1 MRKLLLCRGDG
12 KLYVKV
18 KTKFALTLNETAA
31 DITFEN
37 KAIPVGCYPFCAAGT
52 KATDCWVLEIP
63 IMDIPRVA
71 VQLNGVVAENDSTYV
86 DAITIS
92 FEAAKWESRL
102 NYRLRRKECFE
113 IRDYESA
120 FLYGQYQPR
129 ILQYL
134 EGENTIIWR
143 IEIRWFGLE
152 NTTPNIK
159 VLDGKGN
166 ELDATIYPFELFI
179 AEPGSEN
186 PNSYT
191 FSLETQ
197 PECKY
202 FMLQTSDPRAASNL
216 HVEQLAESKH
226 KNETEDGAEAKNSL
240 ALNQLIKSGF
250 CSINPGAFEAFK
262 YESWKYM
269 KDARADD
276 AAYQTWLSKHQVTID
291 EWQRQKATHFENEP
305 LISIVVPCYNSNE
318 IYLKEMVDS
327 VVAQSYS
334 NWELLLMDAS
344 SEADTVK
351 KITLKVTD
359 SRVKYYVL
367 PENKGIVGNTNAGI
381 QQAKGDFV
389 AFLDHDDLL
398 EPDALYCYV
407 KQISTDPSTKL
418 LYCDEDLFSEKG
430 TYTQPVFKTELNVDL
445 LYSHNCVTHF
455 LMIEAAY
462 LQQIGL
468 SKEEVSGAQD
478 YDLVLRALEGGGTI
492 AHVPR
497 VLYHWREHEGST
509 SGDNTESKPYAEEA
523 GRIALQKHFDR
534 RGIKGVVETT
544 EHPYVYRMRYKLP
557 TPLPLVSVVIP
568 NKDHIEV
575 LNECV
580 QSLLNSVTYENLE
593 ILIVEN
599 NSTEEAMFDYYRK
612 LQAESEKVRVI
623 QWEHE
628 FNYSRIINFG
638 VKQAKGEYVLLLN
651 NDTKVISPDFLQEM
665 LGYLMRKDVGVVG
678 AKLYFRDNLI
688 QHAGMMV
695 GPYGAVAHVHQNY
708 SRTYEGYLARAVRP
722 GNFSAVTGACQ
733 LVKKEVF
740 TEVGGY
746 EESLA
751 VGFNDVDFC
760 LKAWQAGY
768 RVVFTPYA
776 ELYHYEF
783 TSRGRETFDKKKMYR
798 WKQEQAE
805 FTKRWPKYFLE
816 GDPFVNSNLDRDNFY
831 FDL

>member
-1 MRKLLLCRGDG
+1 MKKMLLCRGDG
-12 KLYVKV
+12 KLYMKV
-18 KTKFALTLNETAA
+18 KTKLALTFDDTTAS
-31 DITFEN
+31 ITFDN
-37 KAIPVGCYPFCAAGT
+37 KTIPVGCYPFCAVGME
-52 KATDCWVLEIP
+52 ATDCWVLEIP
-63 IMDIPRVA
+63 IMDISCVT
-71 VQLNGVVAENDSTYV
+71 VQLNGTVSASNAAYM
-86 DAITIS
+86 DAVTVNY
-92 FEAAKWESRL
+92 EAAKWESRL

-113 IRDYESA
+113 IRDYESNY
-120 FLYGQYQPR
+120 LYNQYQPR

-134 EGENTIIWR
+134 EGENTTIWR
-143 IEIRWFGLE
+143 IEIRWFGAVD
-152 NTTPNIK
+152 TTPQIN
-159 VLDGKGN
+159 VLDGKG
-166 ELDATIYPFELFI
+166 ETLDATIYPFEFYTVQ
-179 AEPGSEN
+179 PGSEN

-197 PECKY
+197 PEYKY
-202 FMLQTSDPRAASNL
+202 FVLQALGTSKTDATNPS
-216 HVEQLAESKH
+216 
-226 KNETEDGAEAKNSL
+226 
-240 ALNQLIKSGF
+240 IKSGF
-250 CSINPGAFEAFK
+250 CAINPVAFEAFK

-276 AAYQTWLSKHQVTID
+276 AAYQAWLSKHQVTID
-291 EWQRQKATHFENEP
+291 EWRRQKADHFENEP

-318 IYLKEMVDS
+318 TYLKEMVDS
-327 VVAQSYS
+327 VLAQSYPK
-334 NWELLLMDAS
+334 WELLLMDAS
-344 SEADTVK
+344 ADVKIVK
-351 KITLKVTD
+351 KVAAQAED
-359 SRVKYYVL
+359 ARVKYFAL
-367 PENKGIVGNTNAGI
+367 PSNKGIVGNTNAGI
-381 QQAKGDFV
+381 QQAEGDFI

-407 KQISTDPSTKL
+407 EKINTDPTTKL

-455 LMIEAAY
+455 LMVEAAY

-468 SKEEVSGAQD
+468 SEEEVSGAQD
-478 YDLVLRALEGGGTI
+478 FDLVLRALEGGGTI

-523 GRIALQKHFDR
+523 GRIALQNHFDR
-534 RGIKGVVETT
+534 RGIKGTVEVT
-544 EHPYVYRMRYKLP
+544 EHPYVYRMRYELP
-557 TPLPLVSVVIP
+557 NPLPLISIVIP
-568 NKDHIEV
+568 NKDHVEV
-575 LNECV
+575 LDECV
-580 QSLLNSVTYENLE
+580 QSLLNNATYENLE

-599 NSTEEAMFDYYRK
+599 NSTEEATFDYYRK
-612 LQAESEKVRVI
+612 LQDQSNKMRVI
-623 QWEHE
+623 TWEQG
-628 FNYSRIINFG
+628 FNYSKIINFG
-638 VKQAKGEYVLLLN
+638 VAQAKGEYVLLLN
-651 NDTKVISPDFLQEM
+651 NDTKVITSDFLQEM
-665 LGYLMRKDVGVVG
+665 LGYLMREDVGVVG

-688 QHAGMMV
+688 QHAGMIA

-740 TEVGGY
+740 NEVGGY

-751 VGFNDVDFC
+751 IGFNDVDFC
-760 LKAWQAGY
+760 LKVWQAGY

-816 GDPFVNSNLDRDNFY
+816 GDPFVNLNLDKDNFY
-831 FDL
+831 FDLP

>member
-1 MRKLLLCRGDG
+1 MKKMLLCRGDG
-12 KLYVKV
+12 KLYMKV
-18 KTKFALTLNETAA
+18 KTKLALTFDDTTAS
-31 DITFEN
+31 ITFDN
-37 KAIPVGCYPFCAAGT
+37 KTIPVGCYPFCAVGME
-52 KATDCWVLEIP
+52 ATDCWVLEIP
-63 IMDIPRVA
+63 IMDISCVT
-71 VQLNGVVAENDSTYV
+71 VQLNGTVSASNAAYM
-86 DAITIS
+86 DAVTVNY
-92 FEAAKWESRL
+92 EAAKWESRL

-113 IRDYESA
+113 IRDYESNY
-120 FLYGQYQPR
+120 LYNQYQPR

-134 EGENTIIWR
+134 EGENTTIWR
-143 IEIRWFGLE
+143 IEIRWFGAVD
-152 NTTPNIK
+152 TTPQIN
-159 VLDGKGN
+159 VLDGKG
-166 ELDATIYPFELFI
+166 ETLDATIYPFEFYTVQ
-179 AEPGSEN
+179 PGSEN

-197 PECKY
+197 PEYKY
-202 FMLQTSDPRAASNL
+202 FVLQALGTSKTDATNPS
-216 HVEQLAESKH
+216 
-226 KNETEDGAEAKNSL
+226 
-240 ALNQLIKSGF
+240 IKSGF
-250 CSINPGAFEAFK
+250 CAINPGAFEAFK

-276 AAYQTWLSKHQVTID
+276 AAYQAWLSKHQVTID
-291 EWQRQKATHFENEP
+291 EWRRQKADHFENEP

-318 IYLKEMVDS
+318 TYLKEMVDS
-327 VVAQSYS
+327 VLAQSYPK
-334 NWELLLMDAS
+334 WELLLMDAS
-344 SEADTVK
+344 ADVKIVK
-351 KITLKVTD
+351 KVAAQAED
-359 SRVKYYVL
+359 ARVKYFAL
-367 PENKGIVGNTNAGI
+367 PSNKGIVGNTNAGI
-381 QQAKGDFV
+381 QQAEGDFI

-407 KQISTDPSTKL
+407 EKINTDPTTKL

-455 LMIEAAY
+455 LMVEAAY

-468 SKEEVSGAQD
+468 SEEEVSGAQD
-478 YDLVLRALEGGGTI
+478 FDLVLRALEGGGTI

-523 GRIALQKHFDR
+523 GRIALQNHFDR
-534 RGIKGVVETT
+534 RGIKGTVEVT
-544 EHPYVYRMRYKLP
+544 EHPYVYRMRYELP
-557 TPLPLVSVVIP
+557 NPLPLISIVIP
-568 NKDHIEV
+568 NKDHVEV
-575 LNECV
+575 LDECV
-580 QSLLNSVTYENLE
+580 QSLLNNATYENLE

-599 NSTEEAMFDYYRK
+599 NSTEEATFDYYRK
-612 LQAESEKVRVI
+612 LQDQSNKMRVI
-623 QWEHE
+623 TWEQG
-628 FNYSRIINFG
+628 FNYSKIINFG
-638 VKQAKGEYVLLLN
+638 VAQAKGEYVLLLN
-651 NDTKVISPDFLQEM
+651 NDTKVITSDFLQEM
-665 LGYLMRKDVGVVG
+665 LGYLMREDVGVVG

-688 QHAGMMV
+688 QHAGMIA

-740 TEVGGY
+740 NEVGGY

-751 VGFNDVDFC
+751 IGFNDVDFC
-760 LKAWQAGY
+760 LKVWQAGY

-816 GDPFVNSNLDRDNFY
+816 GDPFVNLNLDKDNFY
-831 FDL
+831 FDLP